1 MPQKTRFTIYD
12 AMENSGV
19 FASNPANPG
28 SRDND
33 GNALY
38 VGPVE
43 YPKMLY
49 HPEGEER
56 VTTPAEIV
64 MTPLGA
70 RELNEQRELIHKTVN
85 SVEEEAEL
93 LASGWHDHPAKAV
106 KVRIMGV
113 IASSNLTPKEEAKL
127 LAKIPK
133 LSPSSNKVAEL
144 EAEIAKLVKLRQADA
159 AKLAELDEDAA

>member
-56 VTTPAEIV
+56 ITTPAEIV

-70 RELNEQRELIHKTVN
+70 RELNEQHELINKTVN
-85 SVEEEAEL
+85 NEAEEI
-93 LASGWHDHPAKAV
+93 AARAEGWLDHPAAS
-106 KVRIMGV
+106 VRIRIMNL
-113 IASSNLTPKEEAKL
+113 IAASSLTPKEEAKL

-133 LSPSSNKVAEL
+133 LSPTSNKVAEL
-144 EAEIAKLVKLRQADA
+144 EAEIARLVKLRADDA
-159 AKLAELDEDAA
+159 AAQAEDAA

>member
-1 MPQKTRFTIYD
+1 MPQKNRFTIYD

-19 FASNPANPG
+19 FASNAANAG

-38 VGPVE
+38 IGPVE

-56 VTTPAEIV
+56 VVVPAEII

-70 RELNEQRELIHKTVN
+70 KEVNEQKELINKTVN
-85 SVEEEAEL
+85 SVEEEAVLVAE
-93 LASGWHDHPAKAV
+93 GWLDHPAKAV
-106 KVRIMGV
+106 KVRVMATIEN
-113 IASSNLTPKEEAKL
+113 SNLTDKETKAL

-133 LSPSSNKVAEL
+133 LSPTSNKVAEL
-144 EAEIAKLVKLRQADA
+144 EAEIAKLVKLRAADA